1 MGQISR
7 ATIQWQDKLHFK
19 ATTGSGHK
27 FHLDGDKEQAA
38 SPMEALLA
46 AMGGCSSIDVV
57 LILEKMRQTV
67 TDCRC
72 ELEAERAEEDP
83 KVFVRIHAHYHITG
97 DNLDPKKVERAIALS
112 SEKYCSASVMLG
124 KTADITTD
132 YSLYSA

>member
-7 ATIQWQDKLHFK
+7 ATINWQDKLHFK
-19 ATTGSGHK
+19 ATTGSGHE
-27 FHLDGDKEQAA
+27 FGLDGDKEQAA

-57 LILEKMRQTV
+57 LILEKMRQTI

-97 DNLDPKKVERAIALS
+97 ENLDPKKVERAIALS

-132 YSLYSA
+132 YTLYAG